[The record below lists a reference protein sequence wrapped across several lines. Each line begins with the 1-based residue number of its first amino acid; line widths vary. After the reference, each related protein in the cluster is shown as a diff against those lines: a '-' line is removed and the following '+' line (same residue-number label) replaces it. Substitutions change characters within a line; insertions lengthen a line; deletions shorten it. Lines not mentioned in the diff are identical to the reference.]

1 MPTDIELTRLSKM
14 LSLVLR
20 HEPGAIGLVLDAS
33 GWADTG
39 ELIEKMTGHGYSLTG
54 ELLQQVVATS
64 DKKRFSFNEDGTR
77 IRAAQGHSI
86 DVDLQL
92 QAVAPPSYLYH
103 GTGRRAIASILA
115 GGLQKRKRH
124 HVHLSA
130 DLATA
135 VKVGRRHGAPKVFV
149 VKAGEMHSDGYSFY
163 LSENGVWLVDEVP
176 PRYLVLLHS

>member
-14 LSLVLR
+14 LSFVLR
-20 HEPGAIGLVLDAS
+20 HQPSAIGLVLDPS

-39 ELIEKMTGHGYSLTG
+39 DLIEKMNGHGYSLTVD
-54 ELLQQVVATS
+54 LLHQVVATS

-77 IRAAQGHSI
+77 VRAAQGHSVE
-86 DVDLQL
+86 VDLQL
-92 QAVAPPSYLYH
+92 QAVAPPPYLYH
-103 GTGRRAIASILA
+103 GTGRRAVASIQA

-130 DLATA
+130 DLETA

-149 VKAGEMHSDGYSFY
+149 VKSGDMHSDGYSFY